1 MPIKLLL
8 DTDIG
13 SDIDDAVCLAY
24 LLAQPECEL
33 LGITTVTGEAVKR
46 AQMASAL
53 CRAAGTEV
61 PIYPGAETPL
71 LVPQRQ
77 PDAPQAVALGHWPHA
92 GDFPPGEAVEFMRRT
107 IRAHPGQVT
116 LLTIGPLTNAALLF
130 AVDPEIPRLLKE
142 LVMMCGVYTGCYP
155 LPGTFRPARTT
166 EWNASCDP
174 HATAILFR
182 AAVPTLR
189 AVGLDVTLQ
198 VTLPADGVRARFGEI
213 PLLRPVLDFA
223 EIWFAEGRPAITFHD
238 PLAAVTIFD
247 DRVCAFERGTVTVDL
262 EREPGRTL
270 WQPGGPDAPHA
281 VATTV
286 DPARFLANYFGVFR

>member
-53 CRAAGTEV
+53 CWAAGKDV

-77 PDAPQAVALGHWPHA
+77 PHAAQAAALGRWPHA
-92 GDFPPGEAVEFMRRT
+92 TSFPTGEAVEFMRRT
-107 IRAHPGQVT
+107 IRTHPGQVT
-116 LLTIGPLTNAALLF
+116 LLTIGPLTNVALLF
-130 AVDPEIPRLLKE
+130 AVDPEVPSLLRE
-142 LVMMCGVYTGCYP
+142 LVMMCGVYTGRYP
-155 LPGTFRPARTT
+155 ERPT
-166 EWNASCDP
+166 EWNAGCDP
-174 HATAILFR
+174 HSTAIVLR
-182 AAVPTLR
+182 APVPALR

-198 VTLPADGVRARFGEI
+198 VTMSAAEVRSRFGEV

-223 EIWFAEGRPAITFHD
+223 EIWFAAGRPAITFHD
-238 PLAAVTIFD
+238 PLAAVTVFD
-247 DRVCAFERGTVTVDL
+247 AGVCTFERGRVTVDL

-270 WQPGGPDAPHA
+270 WQPADLTAPHA
-281 VATTV
+281 VATAV
-286 DPARFLANYFGVFR
+286 DPARFFANYFGVFR